1 MISYYQLRHISISS
15 NSLHPT
21 QKPAVLV
28 RAVARTVQSAKPMAV
43 ARGMPIPA
51 RQPASAKSKISAK
64 ALPAPRMVGR
74 NVGQKVKVKPQTPP
88 ATQKLPAKLPNMT
101 NNKEVSVM
109 SVTVTT
115 LLNEILDISRVVPF
129 SF

>member
-1 MISYYQLRHISISS
+1 
-15 NSLHPT
+15 
-21 QKPAVLV
+21 
-28 RAVARTVQSAKPMAV
+28 MAV

-64 ALPAPRMVGR
+64 TLPAPRMVGR
-74 NVGQKVKVKPQTPP
+74 NVGQRVKVKPQTPP
-88 ATQKLPAKLPNMT
+88 ATQKLPAKPLNMT

-115 LLNEILDISRVVPF
+115 LLNEILDISCVVPF

>member
-1 MISYYQLRHISISS
+1 MQHISISN

-28 RAVARTVQSAKPMAV
+28 RAVARMVHSAKPMAV
-43 ARGMPIPA
+43 ARGMPIAA

-64 ALPAPRMVGR
+64 TPPAPGMVGR
-74 NVGQKVKVKPQTPP
+74 NVGQKVKVQPQTPP
-88 ATQKLPAKLPNMT
+88 ATQKHPAKPLNMT

-115 LLNEILDISRVVPF
+115 LLN
-129 SF
+129 